1 VNADQNLTPSAALR
15 APSGA
20 PKSSPGLLPA
30 LADFRYELRRF
41 LHFSESAALEAGLQ
55 PQQHQLLLQVA
66 GATETAQVTIAFVA
80 GRLALKH
87 NSAVE
92 LVDRSEREGLLERT
106 PDAKDRR
113 CTILHLTRKGR
124 KMLER
129 LSDAHAHELHEMG
142 PRLITALE
150 EVRQHARSG
159 TSLEAQ

>member
-1 VNADQNLTPSAALR
+1 M
-15 APSGA
+15 
-20 PKSSPGLLPA
+20 A

-66 GATETAQVTIAFVA
+66 GAAGATQVTIAYVA

-106 PDAKDRR
+106 ADAKDRR
-113 CTILHLTRKGR
+113 CAFLRLTRKGR

-129 LSDAHAHELHEMG
+129 LSEAHAQELHEMG
-142 PRLITALE
+142 PRLIAALE
-150 EVRQHARSG
+150 DVREHAASAA
-159 TSLEAQ
+159 SVEAR